1 MTRLIN
7 KETMNLKAT
16 PPKRLLLMETMIRAN
31 GSYSCQI
38 QAPPTWPST
47 TDPMTIK
54 TDPQKIKRHSSTN
67 KLFRFSFDES
77 NNPQPMTHWRERERK
92 RAAEEGDKT
101 EKLRDREKRTYRHRR
116 PHCSMREKRWSVYI
130 YIYI

>member
-1 MTRLIN
+1 MSNSSSSDVAIEDRFN
-7 KETMNLKAT
+7 DNQD
-16 PPKRLLLMETMIRAN
+16 
-31 GSYSCQI
+31 C
-38 QAPPTWPST
+38 
-47 TDPMTIK
+47 
-54 TDPQKIKRHSSTN
+54 DPQKIKRHSSTN